1 MGTSRWGMWTGIMA
15 MSLQMEE
22 FYTRSLSLF
31 FSPAFLLVAAS
42 LSSSDRPALQQAIE
56 CLLKAEDPT
65 ERSEAANFLSDQP
78 SKETAE
84 AISSALEQQAMVH
97 REMNPEGSKEAY
109 AILIKCVSDSRLA
122 AFSET
127 MVFRVLLR
135 GLLKSEVAAMCMK
148 GLAQQP
154 GDTTGEVMIRLSEDL
169 SNSKLGRPEKDLI
182 LQVIGQFRPKDPQ
195 VLDSVEN
202 VFSATGE
209 VEGVKSLAAKAIVN
223 LQGASGSLIYFR
235 KLDSLEQYLGMIA
248 ISDCFRNSAY
258 SYGIAD
264 ETRREEFHKRFRDF
278 VLDQIDRQATNQ
290 NQEYISAAVLTFGG
304 LFTLDRFVQDASGS
318 YVLNPEFLKGVE
330 KIEGSHGPSEMK
342 QQVRQMVD
350 RAALE
355 LSNQDRLAN
364 RLRAQEDNKRKLL
377 EWIAAH
383 PQ

>member
-1 MGTSRWGMWTGIMA
+1 MA